1 MPYGVTPQMIDTYG
15 ELVFRL
21 SLNKQ
26 RRRGDPIRNLDFAA
40 IEAQRADA
48 GLADSQIAERLG
60 LTVAQARYIRV
71 VMERRR
77 FRRDQYRKLFELGV
91 GKRYREADQVSKTRE
106 FGEAAMKLR
115 EAMVFDP
122 AQVATFINEGWWNN
136 DTLSSW
142 LAKWAKETPNKTAVQ
157 LNEQQINY
165 QELSEQVNTLAN
177 QLQQRGIQA
186 GDVVAVQLPNIP
198 EFLIS
203 YLAICHLGAVM
214 STIHMPYRTAEFEM
228 LLRHNQ
234 ARGVICLSTF
244 KEFPTG
250 QEMVAV
256 QEKLPALEHII
267 CLGKAVAGTESWT
280 ELMTSP
286 AKSQLPSAATAADPF
301 LLLYTSGTS
310 SSPKGVPL
318 SYQNML
324 SNAHVGVTEH
334 QLSSADRIL
343 SAAPFSHLFGLYSF
357 HLALACGATN
367 QLLPAFS
374 PPDLVKQLAASQATA
389 LFTAPAHLSAC
400 FGLGLFAER
409 TFPSLTLTIMSGS
422 ACPPDLFPRFQ
433 AIAPNCKIGQLWGM
447 TECQAGLYTRP
458 DDALD
463 VASTSA
469 GRPSPG
475 TEARIVSPTDGAI
488 LGAGKEGE
496 LQVRGCSLFPGYFD
510 NESANATA
518 FSADGWFQS
527 GDLAKK
533 DEAGNISLVGRIKDI
548 INRGG
553 IKFNPLD
560 VEFLLDQHPK
570 LMQTAVV
577 PMPDPVLGERA
588 CCFAVLK
595 PNAAPP
601 TLDELVAYL
610 LDQGIAK
617 FKLPERLEIIDE
629 MPLTPTRKII
639 RGRLQARL

>member
-15 ELVFRL
+15 DLVFQL

-26 RRRGDPIRNLDFAA
+26 RRRGDPIRQLDFAA

-91 GKRYREADQVSKTRE
+91 GKRYREGGQANKPRE
-106 FGEAAMKLR
+106 FGETAMKLR

-122 AQVATFINEGWWNN
+122 KRVQTFVKAGWWNST
-136 DTLSSW
+136 TLSSW
-142 LAKWAKETPNKTAVQ
+142 LAKWAKETPDKAAIVHGDQIMSYRQ
-157 LNEQQINY
+157 LATE
-165 QELSEQVNTLAN
+165 VNTLAA
-177 QLQQRGIQA
+177 QLQRLGVQA

-203 YLAICHLGAVM
+203 YLAICHLGGVM
-214 STIHMPYRTAEFEM
+214 STLHMPYRTAEFQM
-228 LLRHNQ
+228 LLSHNQ
-234 ARGVICLSTF
+234 ARAVICLSKF
-244 KEFPTG
+244 KDFPTG
-250 QEMVAV
+250 SEMVGIK
-256 QEKLPALEHII
+256 EKLATLEHVI
-267 CLGKAVAGTESWT
+267 CLGDPVAGAESWAS
-280 ELMTSP
+280 LM
-286 AKSQLPSAATAADPF
+286 AKPSKQTVACQATAADPF

-324 SNAHVGVTEH
+324 SNARVGVGEH
-334 QLSSADRIL
+334 QLSNDDLIL
-343 SAAPFSHLFGLYSF
+343 SAAPYSHLFGLYSF

-367 QLLPAFS
+367 QLLPAFT
-374 PPDLVKQLAASQATA
+374 PPDLGKLLESSEATA
-389 LFTAPAHLSAC
+389 LFTAPAHIAAC
-400 FGLGLFAER
+400 FGLGVFAQR
-409 TFPSLTLTIMSGS
+409 TFPHLTLTIMSGS

-433 AIAPNCKIGQLWGM
+433 AIAPNCKVGQLWGM

-458 DDALD
+458 DDPLA
-463 VASTSA
+463 VAANSA

-475 TEARIVSPTDGAI
+475 TEARIVSLAGDI
-488 LGAGKEGE
+488 LAAGEEGE
-496 LQVRGCSLFPGYFD
+496 LQVRGCSVFPGYFD
-510 NESANATA
+510 NEAANTA
-518 FSADGWFQS
+518 AFTPDGWFQS
-527 GDLAKK
+527 GDLATM
-533 DEAGNISLVGRIKDI
+533 DATGNVSIVGRLKDI

-553 IKFNPLD
+553 VKFNPLD
-560 VEFLLDQHPK
+560 VEQLLDRHPK
-570 LMQTAVV
+570 LLQTAVV
-577 PMPDPVLGERA
+577 PMPDPILGERA

-595 PNAAPP
+595 PNATTP
-601 TLDELVAYL
+601 TLDELIDYL

-617 FKLPERLEIIDE
+617 FKLPERLEIIEE

-639 RGRLQARL
+639 RGRLLVQP